1 MGSVPS
7 STQAKPAEFYTRK
20 ASGFVRQLSGKDMVV
35 YNLLYMGN
43 MWPFIYIVFGPA
55 LFPGVNFP
63 LTVVIATPIVA
74 VMAFAYYFFMAAMPR
89 SGGDYVWVSRAI
101 GPLTG
106 FAESFVLMMIMIQF
120 IGVLGGW
127 AIDPSLRGIVIVW
140 GILTN
145 NPNLITQINNF
156 LTPWTEFVLT
166 SVVVVI
172 TCLVTAL
179 SVSAIRRFMWGCFI
193 VGMIGLIDYW
203 GVMLAMG
210 HDGFVARFNALSGA
224 NYAAIIQSAQS
235 GGYFTGFALSATFL
249 GTIYAFQNFFGFA
262 WNGYMGGE
270 VKDVTRSQAVGTFGS
285 TLILGAITW
294 VTYEVAYVVAGSDF
308 IHSLSFLF
316 GTGANPLPMMP
327 YQGYLVV
334 FATSNPI
341 LALLPGIGFMAG
353 CFGVVVSILLMVTRA
368 MFAWSFDRI
377 LPARIS
383 ELDQR
388 FHAPRNALIVLFVV
402 GMAFAYLYFNTTL
415 LNYLTYGSLGIWAPQ
430 ILVGLAA
437 AIFPYRRKD
446 IFEKAPK
453 VVQSK
458 LGGVPWMTIF
468 GVFTML
474 TAVFNTIIAVLPV
487 YTGAPVNPF
496 YLLAFLAT
504 ALAGPVIYAGA
515 YLYNRRMGIDMGTAF
530 RELPPA

>member
-1 MGSVPS
+1 MA
-7 STQAKPAEFYTRK
+7 STQVKPAEFYTRK

-63 LTVVIATPIVA
+63 LTVIIATPIVA
-74 VMAFAYYFFMAAMPR
+74 IMAFAYYFFMAAMPR
-89 SGGDYVWVSRAI
+89 SGGDYVWVSRSI
-101 GPLTG
+101 GPLIG

-140 GILTN
+140 GILSN
-145 NPNLITQINNF
+145 NPGLITSINNF

-179 SVSAIRRFMWGCFI
+179 SVSAIRKFMWGCFI

-235 GGYFTGFALSATFL
+235 AGFFTGFALSATFL

-285 TLILGAITW
+285 
-294 VTYEVAYVVAGSDF
+294 
-308 IHSLSFLF
+308 
-316 GTGANPLPMMP
+316 
-327 YQGYLVV
+327 
-334 FATSNPI
+334 
-341 LALLPGIGFMAG
+341 
-353 CFGVVVSILLMVTRA
+353 
-368 MFAWSFDRI
+368 
-377 LPARIS
+377 
-383 ELDQR
+383 
-388 FHAPRNALIVLFVV
+388 
-402 GMAFAYLYFNTTL
+402 
-415 LNYLTYGSLGIWAPQ
+415 
-430 ILVGLAA
+430 
-437 AIFPYRRKD
+437 
-446 IFEKAPK
+446 
-453 VVQSK
+453 
-458 LGGVPWMTIF
+458 
-468 GVFTML
+468 
-474 TAVFNTIIAVLPV
+474 
-487 YTGAPVNPF
+487 
-496 YLLAFLAT
+496 
-504 ALAGPVIYAGA
+504 
-515 YLYNRRMGIDMGTAF
+515 
-530 RELPPA
+530 